1 MKAEKNKGTGR
12 AKGKNGLWNFWQ
24 KKIYF
29 ICKWAFV
36 KAAKCFHELY
46 SSPCIWRRDILDSVD
61 PGSNLV
67 FKDEKTFDLWSP
79 EGWPDGQDTA
89 ARLPRGLFL
98 KTKYRGFLKLHRV
111 LWHRK
116 MIFKTSLRRTS
127 SYPCR
132 GRSQLPWPSALPS
145 WPCSLTIEKLCFYFF
160 LFWLFL
166 TIKPTA
172 SFRELEYSIL
182 TLLSK

>member
-1 MKAEKNKGTGR
+1 MVYEF
-12 AKGKNGLWNFWQ
+12 FWQ
-24 KKIYF
+24 KNIYF

-46 SSPCIWRRDILDSVD
+46 SSLRIWRRDIPDSVD

-67 FKDEKTFDLWSP
+67 FKDKKTFDLWSSEEWPNGRDAEVRPPPGSVP
-79 EGWPDGQDTA
+79 EGKIQ
-89 ARLPRGLFL
+89 RFS
-98 KTKYRGFLKLHRV
+98 KLHRV

-116 MIFKTSLRRTS
+116 MIFKTSLHRTS

-132 GRSQLPWPSALPS
+132 DRFQLPWPSALPS

-166 TIKPTA
+166 TIKPSA
-172 SFRELEYSIL
+172 SFRELEHSIL